1 MPPPHA
7 TALRRRTAKGA
18 RKKRR
23 GPRKRTLAAAFL
35 AGLDDAIKPHLRA
48 AVRLEHFLARAEP
61 LSLAERRRIVEQAIL
76 LLEDFY
82 AHLPMKRAMHGIDPV
97 RRLQLLAL
105 NLRHLPSDLSFH
117 HEMSEIFMS
126 LCDLHTNYLLPRPY
140 NKAVAFL
147 PFAIED
153 CFEGGARKYIVS
165 MLLPGFKHPSFR
177 PGVEVSSWNSIPID
191 RAVMLVGGISA
202 GSNEAAR
209 RARGVARLTLRP
221 LFRSLPPEEREVVVE
236 YRGRRGR
243 PREIRLPWLVFALP
257 RERHAIDHDAHRPAA
272 MSLGLD
278 LEGDLIRQGK
288 KLLYKPHV
296 VAAER
301 RLAARRHPHAAVE
314 GYESIMPAVFEA
326 RPVRTAHGRFAYL
339 RLRTFQVDD
348 VDGFVKEF
356 MRLLELLPQ
365 NGLILDVRDNTGG
378 VLTNGERLLQLL
390 TPRPIEPEPLQLRS
404 TPSCLE
410 LCRRESLGHFTRWLP
425 SMQRASETGAPFSAG
440 VPLDTPESCNA
451 IAQRYYGPVMLV
463 TNGICYSTTDIF
475 TAGFRDHAVGKILG
489 TDENTGAGGANVWTH
504 ALLRQVFAKGRSRGA
519 SRGPALR
526 ALPKEAGLRVAL
538 RRSLRVG
545 KNAGIEVE
553 ELGIVPDEVH
563 RMTRDDLLR
572 GNRDLIDH
580 AARILAAMPVYALRT
595 DIRERGREVIVEVA
609 TRNIDRLDVSI
620 GGRPFASQELR
631 RQAARARIVMPGY
644 ERDVVELCGFM
655 KGKLVARRRI

>member
-1 MPPPHA
+1 MPSAHA
-7 TALRRRTAKGA
+7 TALRRRTAKGP

-23 GPRKRTLAAAFL
+23 ALAATFL
-35 AGLDDAIKPHLRA
+35 AGLDDAIKPQLRG

-61 LSLAERRRIVEQAIL
+61 LSFAERRRIVEQAIL
-76 LLEDFY
+76 LLEEFY

-105 NLRHLPSDLSFH
+105 NLRRLPSDLSFH

-140 NKAVAFL
+140 NKAVAFV

-165 MLLPGFKHPSFR
+165 TLLPGFKHPSFR
-177 PGVEVSSWNSIPID
+177 PGVEVLSWNWIPIE

-202 GSNEAAR
+202 GANEAAR

-236 YRGRRGR
+236 YRVRRGR
-243 PREIRLPWLVFALP
+243 AREIRLPWLVFALP
-257 RERHAIDHDAHRPAA
+257 REKHAIDHDAHSPAA
-272 MSLGLD
+272 MSLAID
-278 LEGDLIRQGK
+278 LEGDLIRQSK
-288 KLLYKPHV
+288 KLLYRPDV

-301 RLAARRHPHAAVE
+301 RLAARRHPAAAVE
-314 GYESIMPAVFEA
+314 GYESVMPAVFEA
-326 RPVRTAHGRFAYL
+326 RPVRTAHGRFGYL
-339 RLRTFQVDD
+339 RLRTFEVNDRAR
-348 VDGFVKEF
+348 FINEF
-356 MRLLELLPQ
+356 MRLTALLPQ

-378 VLTNGERLLQLL
+378 DLTISERLLQLL
-390 TPRPIEPEPLQLRS
+390 TPRRIEPEPLQLRS
-404 TPSCLE
+404 TPFALE
-410 LCRRESLGHFTRWLP
+410 LCRRESFGHFARWLP

-440 VPLDTPESCNA
+440 VPLDTAESCNA
-451 IAQRYYGPVMLV
+451 IAQRYFGPVVLV
-463 TNGICYSTTDIF
+463 TNGICYSATDIF

-489 TDENTGAGGANVWTH
+489 TDDNTGAGGANVWTH
-504 ALLRQVFAKGRSRGA
+504 ALLRQAFANGRSRGA

-545 KNAGIEVE
+545 KNAGTELE
-553 ELGIVPDEVH
+553 ELGIVPDEIH

-572 GNRDLIDH
+572 GNRDLIAH
-580 AARILAAMPVYALRT
+580 ATRILAAMPVYALRA
-595 DIRERGREVIVEVA
+595 DVRARGSKGIIEVA
-609 TRNIDRLDVSI
+609 TRNIDRLDVTI
-620 GGRPFASQELR
+620 GGRPIASQELR
-631 RQAARARIVMPGY
+631 RRAARARIDIPAHVG
-644 ERDVVELCGFM
+644 DVIELCGFM